1 MAEETLDVNVN
12 DMVLKESLSFVITSF
27 VYYNSL
33 LRDTLE
39 YVLTKDEYSVEFYN
53 YKKNGLTNEPKIN
66 SPLKNFIDSNGEK
79 GAELAKKLEDFA
91 DLVYGDDSTIL
102 HVNNDKLIVDKNQ
115 HVQILE
121 GVIPLHEELNQ
132 IIKLHIQFSHDN
144 PANKIDEEPI
154 QNLLFWDEIYYRGV
168 ALLNLFQELISQ
180 FKEYNKIRSE
190 SKGEKT
196 AASNYVERDLSK
208 LVSLTEF
215 VTRSA
220 STNDQ
225 KYVDAKDAMN
235 VIIELMT
242 AKRQLPEGKTFE
254 DFFKST
260 EASIRELIIYGES
273 SWREAYSPCLGSLIK
288 KAELNKQEKESK

>member
-288 KAELNKQEKESK
+288 KAELNKQ